1 MTLEKLRELYL
12 AEQLRRGRAA
22 TTLVAQKYMLG
33 KVLDFFGAETDVE
46 GLTGDDWHAYRLTVA
61 GAPTTRA
68 EQVRQVKSWLRW
80 AIAEGHLFRNPW
92 MYVRELPVQAPV
104 AWIPSIDQVL
114 RLLQCPGED
123 AQGQRDRLMLEV
135 LYGTGLRRSEANHLQ
150 VLDWQPELRGL
161 WVREGKGKKDRFQP
175 VGSQLAERLNHYLRE
190 VRPVLERDPDVTGL
204 FLTNQGNKLSANFLA
219 NRVRHYARQW
229 NLPGLTPH
237 ALRRA
242 FASHLLER
250 GAKIHEVQALLSH
263 DKPGTTERYTQI
275 ERMDLIRE
283 YRRTH
288 PRAVRKKP
296 RPGATGVSG

>member
-22 TTLVAQKYMLG
+22 TTLVAQKHMLG

-46 GLTGDDWHAYRLTVA
+46 GLSGDDWHAYRLTVT
-61 GAPTTRA
+61 GALTTRA

-80 AIAEGHLFRNPW
+80 AITEGHLFRNPW
-92 MYVRELPVQAPV
+92 MYVREASVQAPV

-114 RLLQCPGED
+114 LLLQSPGED
-123 AQGQRDRLMLEV
+123 VQGQRDRLMLEV
-135 LYGTGLRRSEANHLQ
+135 LYGAGLRRSEANHLQ

-175 VGSQLAERLNHYLRE
+175 VGPKLAERLNHYLRE
-190 VRPVLERDPDVTGL
+190 VRPVLERDPNVTGL
-204 FLTNQGNKLSANFLA
+204 FLTNQGKKLSANFLA
-219 NRVRHYARQW
+219 NRVRHYGRQL

-263 DKPGTTERYTQI
+263 DKPDTTERYTQI

-296 RPGATGVSG
+296 RPGAAGVSG

>member
-219 NRVRHYARQW
+219 NRVRHYARQL

-296 RPGATGVSG
+296 RPGAAGVSG